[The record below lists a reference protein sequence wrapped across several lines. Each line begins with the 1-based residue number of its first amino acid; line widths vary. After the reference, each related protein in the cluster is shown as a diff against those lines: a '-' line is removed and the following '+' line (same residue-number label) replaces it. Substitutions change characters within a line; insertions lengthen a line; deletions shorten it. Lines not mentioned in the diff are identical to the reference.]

1 MAAKFTDYSQVP
13 PLTAKQLEIVQ
24 SEIKTCKPGE
34 TIRIDAMTVMALLK
48 NVNSERSKSID
59 EQKAVIG
66 MMAFQLSYCRARLV
80 DIGDEHG
87 IGAIDAILDSSAESV
102 LSNLHVNH
110 ARQLASLLR
119 KNSSNLF
126 QVRREGVEHA
136 ARYLESYAQ
145 KLQELEG
152 NNFGYGGKKS

>member
-1 MAAKFTDYSQVP
+1 MSAKFTDYSQVP

-48 NVNSERSKSID
+48 NVAAERSKSID
-59 EQKAVIG
+59 EQRAVIG
-66 MMAFQLSYCRARLV
+66 MMAFQLSYCRSKLV

-102 LSNLHVNH
+102 LSSLQVNH
-110 ARQLASLLR
+110 ARQLALLLR
-119 KNSSNLF
+119 KNSSDLF

-136 ARYLESYAQ
+136 AKQLENYAHSLQ
-145 KLQELEG
+145 KTANEY
-152 NNFGYGGKKS
+152 FGQRGKKS